1 MQNTQPQHAP
11 LWQRYL
17 TTKAQSS
24 AKYARDIAAEM
35 RISEAE
41 LTEARLGYDA
51 VRLQND
57 ARAILTALE
66 AVGETKC
73 ICRNEYAVHEQVGEF
88 THQHLSGHAGLVLN
102 PRALDL
108 RLFLSQWASA
118 FRLNDNGRQSIQFF
132 DPHGDALL
140 KVYTT
145 ENTDMAAWDALI
157 VAQTQQSPA
166 PLAIRPAD
174 PLKFADSADG
184 EALENEWRAMTDVHQ
199 FFGLLRKY
207 NLSRQQAFR
216 LVSDD
221 LACRI
226 DNQTL
231 PGLLETIRQDGNEI
245 MIFVGNRGCVQ
256 IFTGALEKVAPMRG
270 WLNIFNTAF
279 TLHLREE
286 SVDEIWEV
294 VYALNAQ
301 RQLVAK
307 DSTSTWP
314 AAAQSLPDVGYIRQL
329 NAEGILS
336 LRPTLV
342 LASAQAQPSLVL
354 KKVAEN
360 KVKVVNVP
368 GGYDLPAIEAKIDVI
383 ADALGKQSEGKAL
396 RHKLLQQIAQIPSQP
411 VNKRV
416 LFILSHGGMN
426 TMVAGKQTAA
436 DGAIRAAGLENAM
449 QSFDHYRSMS
459 QEGVIASKPDLVV
472 ISADGL
478 KGMGGEAGL
487 WKLPG
492 LAQTPAGRNK
502 QVLVI
507 DDMALLGFGPRTPQ
521 AVLALRQKAEHL
533 P

>member
-17 TTKAQSS
+17 TTKAQST
-24 AKYARDIAAEM
+24 AKNARVIAAEM
-35 RISEAE
+35 GISEAE

-57 ARAILTALE
+57 VRAILTALE

-286 SVDEIWEV
+286 SVDEIWVTRKPTSDGHVTSVE
-294 VYALNAQ
+294 LF
-301 RQLVAK
+301 AK
-307 DSTSTWP
+307 DGT
-314 AAAQSLPDVGYIRQL
+314 
-329 NAEGILS
+329 
-336 LRPTLV
+336 
-342 LASAQAQPSLVL
+342 
-354 KKVAEN
+354 
-360 KVKVVNVP
+360 
-368 GGYDLPAIEAKIDVI
+368 
-383 ADALGKQSEGKAL
+383 
-396 RHKLLQQIAQIPSQP
+396 QIAQ
-411 VNKRV
+411 
-416 LFILSHGGMN
+416 LFGQRSEGHPE
-426 TMVAGKQTAA
+426 QTQW
-436 DGAIRAAGLENAM
+436 RAQVDRLTTEGL
-449 QSFDHYRSMS
+449 
-459 QEGVIASKPDLVV
+459 IA
-472 ISADGL
+472 
-478 KGMGGEAGL
+478 
-487 WKLPG
+487 
-492 LAQTPAGRNK
+492 
-502 QVLVI
+502 
-507 DDMALLGFGPRTPQ
+507 
-521 AVLALRQKAEHL
+521 
-533 P
+533 

>member
-1 MQNTQPQHAP
+1 MKRWLILLAALP
-11 LWQRYL
+11 LL
-17 TTKAQSS
+17 AS
-24 AKYARDIAAEM
+24 AAAE
-35 RISEAE
+35 RIVS
-41 LTEARLGYDA
+41 LG
-51 VRLQND
+51 
-57 ARAILTALE
+57 
-66 AVGETKC
+66 
-73 ICRNEYAVHEQVGEF
+73 
-88 THQHLSGHAGLVLN
+88 
-102 PRALDL
+102 
-108 RLFLSQWASA
+108 
-118 FRLNDNGRQSIQFF
+118 
-132 DPHGDALL
+132 GD
-140 KVYTT
+140 VT
-145 ENTDMAAWDALI
+145 
-157 VAQTQQSPA
+157 
-166 PLAIRPAD
+166 
-174 PLKFADSADG
+174 
-184 EALENEWRAMTDVHQ
+184 
-199 FFGLLRKY
+199 
-207 NLSRQQAFR
+207 
-216 LVSDD
+216 
-221 LACRI
+221 
-226 DNQTL
+226 
-231 PGLLETIRQDGNEI
+231 
-245 MIFVGNRGCVQ
+245 
-256 IFTGALEKVAPMRG
+256 
-270 WLNIFNTAF
+270 
-279 TLHLREE
+279 
-286 SVDEIWEV
+286 EV

-383 ADALGKQSEGKAL
+383 ADALGK
-396 RHKLLQQIAQIPSQP
+396 HLQQIAQIPSQP